1 MLGGNPG
8 EGCEEV
14 GDTGWA
20 SEETLRKRSC
30 FLTAPQLLPGWEGGV
45 AAPLLLRAAAG
56 DGAAAGNGAA
66 AQAWPREGWEREG
79 RNGPGSE
86 GTLAKARDG
95 AARASSLLG
104 PASFARPVPGGWVQ
118 KSAPRGILGEDVER
132 RVWEQEAA
140 GLPLPGKGR

>member
-30 FLTAPQLLPGWEGGV
+30 FLTAPQLLPGWEGDV
-45 AAPLLLRAAAG
+45 AAPPLLRAAAG
-56 DGAAAGNGAA
+56 DGAA

-95 AARASSLLG
+95 AARSSSLLG
-104 PASFARPVPGGWVQ
+104 PASSARPVPGGWVQ